1 MKYNR
6 IIMGITVDGERFS
19 GSAASVLA
27 ASAINKKA
35 GYYATYCLEVTKE
48 LSKSG
53 KATIHGC
60 KVSYYYL

>member
-19 GSAASVLA
+19 GGAASALA
-27 ASAINKKA
+27 ASAINRKV
-35 GYYATYCLEVTKE
+35 GRYATYCEEVTKA
-48 LSKSG
+48 LAKTG

-60 KVSYYYL
+60 KVAYYYL